1 MIIRYRPRPLG
12 LLACVLAALYGC
24 SGSGGA
30 PGGFPGGPVELG
42 YQVAAEQDVGL
53 DADLTGRISALQS
66 SEVRPQVDGVIRERL
81 FVEGS
86 LVKAGQPLYL
96 IDPAPYRAASE
107 SAEAALKSAE
117 AAANLA
123 RSRAERYRRIVDSGA
138 VSRDANEE
146 VQAMASQA
154 DAAVAVARAQV
165 EAARVNL
172 EYTRVR
178 APISGHIGRSLVT
191 PGALVSAK
199 QADPIALIQDY
210 GSVYVDLTESSAQL
224 LALRQAQAAG
234 RLTRPASGLPVT
246 LTLEDGSTY
255 AHTGR
260 LEFTET
266 SVDSGT
272 GAVTVRAVFPNP
284 DGLLLPGTYVH
295 ARVATGTAPHAL
307 RVPQTAVGRDPT
319 GGATLTLV
327 NDAGAVEIRPVTLGA
342 AVGADWIVTS
352 GLRAGEHVV
361 VEGLAK
367 LRPGL
372 PVKPVPVGAAPA
384 AATH

>member
-1 MIIRYRPRPLG
+1 
-12 LLACVLAALYGC
+12 
-24 SGSGGA
+24 
-30 PGGFPGGPVELG
+30 
-42 YQVAAEQDVGL
+42 
-53 DADLTGRISALQS
+53 
-66 SEVRPQVDGVIRERL
+66 
-81 FVEGS
+81 
-86 LVKAGQPLYL
+86 
-96 IDPAPYRAASE
+96 
-107 SAEAALKSAE
+107 
-117 AAANLA
+117 
-123 RSRAERYRRIVDSGA
+123 
-138 VSRDANEE
+138 
-146 VQAMASQA
+146 
-154 DAAVAVARAQV
+154 
-165 EAARVNL
+165 
-172 EYTRVR
+172 
-178 APISGHIGRSLVT
+178 
-191 PGALVSAK
+191 
-199 QADPIALIQDY
+199 
-210 GSVYVDLTESSAQL
+210 
-224 LALRQAQAAG
+224 
-234 RLTRPASGLPVT
+234 VT